1 MVVQHAM
8 PRTRCPF
15 KFQNR
20 YPIRRNMAS
29 ACIRLFLVG
38 IPKAVPAADVFPPK
52 PLQIHLVCIAP
63 KDLPRAYALSASA
76 GVTSVGHERTKGESR
91 GLSTRCERTT
101 AAAAAVGEL
110 LSPHWKASVAY
121 ITFFNSCRAYDSMS
135 LLQLS
140 APPLS
145 ATSAPRANRG
155 VVEGS
160 NSA

>member
-29 ACIRLFLVG
+29 ACIQLFFVG

-52 PLQIHLVCIAP
+52 PLQIHLVYIAP
-63 KDLPRAYALSASA
+63 KDLPRAYALCANV
-76 GVTSVGHERTKGESR
+76 GVASVGHERTKGESR
-91 GLSTRCERTT
+91 GLFARCERTT

-110 LSPHWKASVAY
+110 LSSLWRASVAY
-121 ITFFNSCRAYDSMS
+121 RPLFFTHLGLVN
-135 LLQLS
+135 LLRPS
-140 APPLS
+140 APPAS

-155 VVEGS
+155 ALKGP
-160 NSA
+160 NNA